1 MDKYSVALDALNE
14 WAIYA
19 RENPH
24 GQNFEQ
30 WLICKITYQKN
41 EPLIEAKDS
50 NVKHGELLIHL
61 NDKGIVVQNVNHK
74 SLMVLP
80 LDPDAVKVQTSDEL
94 NRFI

>member
-1 MDKYSVALDALNE
+1 MDKYSVALDVLNE

-30 WLICKITYQKN
+30 WLICKITWQKN
-41 EPLIEAKDS
+41 EPLKEVKDT
-50 NVKHGELLIHL
+50 NVKHGELLIHFI
-61 NDKGIVVQNVNHK
+61 DKGIVVQNINHK
-74 SLMVLP
+74 SLMIIP
-80 LDPDAVKVQTSDEL
+80 LDPDAIKVQINNEP